1 MDRLNK
7 IFKGYGSYNH
17 IKTSKK
23 YQVHIIAS
31 LKRID
36 NHTYDTMIVYLRGGK
51 WFAREINEF
60 NSKFEIEYKEPI
72 KLSSIPVRIIN
83 TTNSN
88 DGEQLNLY
96 YQCGEFFLTRIQ

>member
-1 MDRLNK
+1 MGKLNK
-7 IFKGYGSYNH
+7 LFKGYGSYNH

-36 NHTYDTMIVYLRGGK
+36 HYDTMIVYLRGGK

-60 NSKFEIEYKEPI
+60 NSKFEIEYKDPI
-72 KLSSIPVRIIN
+72 KLLSIPIRIIN
-83 TTNSN
+83 ATNSN
-88 DGEQLNLY
+88 DGELLNLY